1 MFCELLQYF
10 SNCWCHL
17 KLQCTTSFVSV
28 WKLCV
33 LCNIFSFLL
42 QVSKL
47 PNGLVI
53 ASLENY
59 SPVSSVGV
67 FVKAGSRYETV
78 ENQGV
83 SHVLR
88 LAANLVNCEWACKRV
103 IANLIIPEVILTTI
117 RRTWLHLF
125 LSAPLAW
132 QPTLLTYLIF
142 IFVDYKGSVCLQDL
156 SQCGSNRGQPEVSEH
171 TSCTHWPSLLLLLK
185 IMQRITL
192 NQLCCHLYP
201 CSATSSRE
209 TMVYTADCLRD
220 DM

>member
-1 MFCELLQYF
+1 MFCELF
-10 SNCWCHL
+10 SIFLIAGVILSC
-17 KLQCTTSFVSV
+17 SV
-28 WKLCV
+28 PLVLFLCERCV

-88 LAANLVNCEWACKRV
+88 LAANLVNCE
-103 IANLIIPEVILTTI
+103 
-117 RRTWLHLF
+117 
-125 LSAPLAW
+125 
-132 QPTLLTYLIF
+132 
-142 IFVDYKGSVCLQDL
+142 
-156 SQCGSNRGQPEVSEH
+156 
-171 TSCTHWPSLLLLLK
+171 
-185 IMQRITL
+185 
-192 NQLCCHLYP
+192 
-201 CSATSSRE
+201 
-209 TMVYTADCLRD
+209 
-220 DM
+220 